1 MHESMHQQGSAYV
14 HVHTCTVHVMH
25 MNVSAS
31 EARRGGARDMQGEA
45 EQARR
50 LV

>member
-14 HVHTCTVHVMH
+14 HVLARTVHVTH
-25 MNVSAS
+25 MNVSAR
-31 EARRGGARDMQGEA
+31 EARRGGAKDMQGEA

>member
-14 HVHTCTVHVMH
+14 HVHVMH

-45 EQARR
+45 ERR
-50 LV
+50 GD